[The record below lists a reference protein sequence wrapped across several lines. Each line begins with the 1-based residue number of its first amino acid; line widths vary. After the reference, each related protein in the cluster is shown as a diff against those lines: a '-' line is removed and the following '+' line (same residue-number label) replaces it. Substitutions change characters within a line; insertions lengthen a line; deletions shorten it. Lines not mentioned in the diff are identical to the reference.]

1 MIDKDK
7 VKRRFSKNA
16 KTYDKYANVQKLMGN
31 KLIDIIDNRTYSSIL
46 EIGSGT
52 GYVTELLRKK
62 YPKAKITAMDIAEGM
77 IEHTS
82 KRMSDSNINFI
93 CGDFETTDIDGTF
106 DLIIS
111 NATIQWFN
119 NHKDSINKM
128 KSLLNDGGNICIS
141 TFGSRTFTELH
152 ETYRA
157 LQDNCEDY
165 IKPGQDFY
173 DLIMLNDLMSVCFN
187 PISVSTVNEIY
198 IEKFKDCISFFNS
211 IKKIGANN
219 ASSSNTVKDP
229 KFILK
234 VIDYYE
240 STYKMDDFV
249 YATYE
254 GLFTLAT
261 KPIT

>member
-31 KLIDIIDNRTYSSIL
+31 KLVELLEDQQFDKIL

-52 GYVTELLRKK
+52 GYVTDLLRKK
-62 YPKAKITAMDIAEGM
+62 YPNADITAMDIAEGM
-77 IEHTS
+77 IDLTS
-82 KRMSDSNINFI
+82 KKMHDSNINFI
-93 CGDFETTDIDGTF
+93 CGDFEVADIKGKY

-119 NHKDSINKM
+119 DHKTSVSKM
-128 KSLLNDGGNICIS
+128 KSLLKDNGVICVS
-141 TFGSRTFTELH
+141 TFGSKTFNELH
-152 ETYRA
+152 ETYKA
-157 LQDNCEDY
+157 LQDNNTDY

-173 DLIMLNDLMSVCFN
+173 NLDKLKQLISSEFTSENIRVFD
-187 PISVSTVNEIY
+187 EIY
-198 IEKFKDCISFFNS
+198 VEKFDDCMSFFNS

-219 ASSSNTVKDP
+219 ASSSSSVKDP
-229 KFILK
+229 KFIFK
-234 VIDYYE
+234 VIEHYE
-240 STYKMDDFV
+240 DNYKEDNLV

-254 GLFTLAT
+254 GLFTVASV
-261 KPIT
+261 

>member
-16 KTYDKYANVQKLMGN
+16 KTYDKFANVQKYMGN
-31 KLIDIIDNRTYSSIL
+31 KLMELIDGKTYSNIL

-52 GYVTELLRKK
+52 GYVTELLRKN
-62 YPKAKITAMDIAEGM
+62 YPKAKITAMDIADGM
-77 IEHTS
+77 IEYTS
-82 KRMSDSNINFI
+82 KRMSDSNIDFV
-93 CGDFETTDIDGTF
+93 CGDFETADLNGKF

-119 NHKDSINKM
+119 DHKSSVEKM
-128 KSLLNDGGNICIS
+128 KSLLTDGGTICLS
-141 TFGSRTFTELH
+141 TFGIKTFIELH

-157 LQDNCEDY
+157 LQDSSDDY
-165 IKPGQDFY
+165 VKPGQDFY
-173 DLIMLNDLMSVCFN
+173 DLIMLNNLMTGFFN
-187 PISVSTVNEIY
+187 PANVITVDEIY
-198 IEKFKDCISFFNS
+198 TEKFKDCMSFFNS

-229 KFILK
+229 KFIFK
-234 VIDYYE
+234 VIDHYE
-240 STYKMDDFV
+240 NTYRDDDLI

-254 GLFTLAT
+254 GLFALAT
-261 KPIT
+261 N

>member
-16 KTYDKYANVQKLMGN
+16 KTYDKFANVQKLMGR
-31 KLIDIIDNRTYSSIL
+31 KLIELIDGKTYTNIL

-52 GYVTELLRKK
+52 GYVTELLKNK
-62 YPKAKITAMDIAEGM
+62 YPDAKITAMDIAEGM

-82 KRMSDSNINFI
+82 NRMSGSNIDFI
-93 CGDFETTDIDGTF
+93 CGDFETADLNGKF

-119 NHKDSINKM
+119 DHKSSVEKM
-128 KSLLNDGGNICIS
+128 KSLLSDDGSICLS
-141 TFGSRTFTELH
+141 TFGSKTFMELH
-152 ETYRA
+152 ETYRE
-157 LQDNCEDY
+157 LQSCSDDY

-173 DLIMLNDLMSVCFN
+173 DLIKLNDLMTTIFN
-187 PISVSTVNEIY
+187 PINVITVDEIY
-198 IEKFKDCISFFNS
+198 TEKFKDCMSFFNS

-219 ASSSNTVKDP
+219 ASSSNTIKDP
-229 KFILK
+229 KFIFK
-234 VIDYYE
+234 VIDHYE
-240 STYKMDDFV
+240 NTYIDDNHV

-254 GLFTLAT
+254 GLFVLARN
-261 KPIT
+261 

>member
-1 MIDKDK
+1 MINKDK

-31 KLIDIIDNRTYSSIL
+31 KLIELLEDKQFDKIL

-52 GYVTELLRKK
+52 GYVTDLLRKK
-62 YPKAKITAMDIAEGM
+62 YPHADITAMDIAEGM
-77 IEHTS
+77 IDLTS
-82 KRMSDSNINFI
+82 KKMQGLNINFI
-93 CGDFETTDIDGTF
+93 CGDFELADIQDKY

-119 NHKDSINKM
+119 NHKTSVNKM
-128 KSLLNDGGNICIS
+128 KSLLNDNGVICIS
-141 TFGSRTFTELH
+141 TFGSKTFKELH
-152 ETYRA
+152 DTYKA
-157 LQDNCEDY
+157 LQDNSMDY

-173 DLIMLNDLMSVCFN
+173 DSDRLEELMRSEFASENIRVLD
-187 PISVSTVNEIY
+187 EIY
-198 IEKFKDCISFFNS
+198 VEKFHDCMSFFNS

-219 ASSSNTVKDP
+219 ASSSSSVKDP

-234 VIDYYE
+234 VIEHYE
-240 STYKMDDFV
+240 NNYKEDNRV

-254 GLFTLAT
+254 GLFTVVS
-261 KPIT
+261 I